1 MRGGGVEEWGSKSKL
16 VNGVKGECCM
26 WVVNTAVALCL
37 SWVFETWTTRQVG
50 LHLTGG
56 KKTRKSIK
64 KDSYLPLIRKVIAV
78 YSQSD
83 KCAEMGTDNL
93 YTAMLSWV

>member
-1 MRGGGVEEWGSKSKL
+1 M
-16 VNGVKGECCM
+16 GVKVKCCI

-37 SWVFETWTTRQVG
+37 VRMFETWTTRQFG

-56 KKTRKSIK
+56 EKKTRNSITK
-64 KDSYLPLIRKVIAV
+64 TSYLSLVRKVIAV

-83 KCAEMGTDNL
+83 KRTEMGTDNL
-93 YTAMLSWV
+93 YTAQLSTV